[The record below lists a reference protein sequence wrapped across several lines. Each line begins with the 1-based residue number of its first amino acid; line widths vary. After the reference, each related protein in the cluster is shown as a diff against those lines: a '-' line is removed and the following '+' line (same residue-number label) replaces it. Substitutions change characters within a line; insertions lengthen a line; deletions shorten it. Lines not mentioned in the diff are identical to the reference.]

1 MCDAKLVSGM
11 MAGDIIAAEKLIQKY
26 KKELLGF
33 CFTKLLN
40 PQLAEDCY
48 QETWEKAFKRLDT
61 FDRSLSFRAWIFTI
75 CRNTIY
81 DELRKAKAASRG
93 GSEKHSLDL
102 EYYETLL
109 AKQQTT
115 EQLAI
120 GKEQRRELL
129 GAVYS
134 LPDKYKDIVM
144 LRYFHSKTFAE
155 VSELLNIPESTVKYR
170 LSKAVALLK
179 RDWGCLVCMI

>member
-11 MAGDIIAAEKLIQKY
+11 LSGDLFAAEKLIKKY

-33 CFTKLLN
+33 CYTKLLN

-48 QETWEKAFKRLDT
+48 QETWEKAFRSLHT
-61 FDRSLSFRAWIFTI
+61 FDQSLSFRAWIFTI

-81 DELRKAKAASRG
+81 DELRKASAASRG
-93 GSEKHSLDL
+93 GSNKHSLDI

-109 AKQQTT
+109 SMQQTT
-115 EQLAI
+115 EQLAV
-120 GKEQRRELL
+120 GREQRKELL

-134 LPDKYKDIVM
+134 LPDKYRDIVM
-144 LRYFHSKTFAE
+144 LRYFHSKTFGE
-155 VSELLNIPESTVKYR
+155 VSELLNVPESTVKYR
-170 LSKAVALLK
+170 LSKAVKLLEK
-179 RDWGCLVCMI
+179 KLGDAWYE